1 MELTKLKR
9 VANGDFR
16 AEDFPKFTNGIQP
29 YNPIQSIINFDE
41 LGQTKASPQINM
53 PQITTQQLEEMG
65 GGYAGLRKALD
76 LDKAPEIPADFKP
89 QIKLPQQSIANGKP
103 AIATEQI
110 GGIVPAAIGFGTDV
124 YGATKYDKNQAE
136 LFSESNRSQQQIDGV
151 GYEAYGGVNQSQFN
165 KDVSSKKTA
174 NTLKTMG
181 SGAALGAALGSVIP
195 GLGTVFGGIA
205 GGLIGGAAGFIAG
218 GAMEKEAERR
228 RRLANISGAIKTEDN
243 RSDAATTALQLRA
256 NQNNQNPQAQL
267 RGYALGIPYTGYEGL
282 AMAGSGETITKGGQI
297 IGRLP
302 GKPTKKDNILIW
314 VDRDTGII
322 SNNVGKD
329 GVRNSEWA
337 YQHNDPIGGFIRDA
351 ESRAKNGAG
360 YKNGKLPGF
369 KEGYLGN
376 LIPSGLGMLASVGQ
390 YLDASSQD
398 LRSPQIYSAN
408 PYEQSALND
417 LAGLRINQ
425 YPIINQINNAT
436 ARADYA
442 LNKSGGLS
450 GYQRS
455 RLRTANLYN
464 TQKNISDTLMNA
476 QMQNN
481 QYRANLANAK
491 MQLGSQYAQRM
502 QQARMFNEE
511 MLAKAHA
518 ARQQGKQMGMFNFL
532 NQLQSYYANEFKRRQ
547 FNDTMDLYR
556 QQQEL
561 DRDKLK
567 MMFPDYDRVKPAI
580 TMNPLTNGQIK
591 ALGGL
596 QLPYNSLAYTN
607 DLYARMNAFKP
618 KLIKR

>member
-1 MELTKLKR
+1 MELTKLKK
-9 VANGDFR
+9 VANTGEIDPN
-16 AEDFPKFTNGIQP
+16 DFPKYADGIQP
-29 YNPIQSIINFDE
+29 IPFN
-41 LGQTKASPQINM
+41 
-53 PQITTQQLEEMG
+53 
-65 GGYAGLRKALD
+65 ALD
-76 LDKAPEIPADFKP
+76 AMKNLHQSLGYYDEPKIPADFNP
-89 QIKLPQQSIANGKP
+89 QIKIPQQSITNGKP

-124 YGATKYDKNQAE
+124 YGATKYDKGQAE
-136 LFSESNRSQQQIDGV
+136 LLSEGNRSQQSVDGI

-195 GLGTVFGGIA
+195 GLGTVFGGIT
-205 GGLIGGAAGFIAG
+205 GGLIGGAAGLIAG
-218 GAMEKEAERR
+218 GAMEREAERK

-267 RGYALGIPYTGYEGL
+267 RGWRDGRATD
-282 AMAGSGETITKGGQI
+282 AGGWGRLSSGEVLVHGDQI
-297 IGRLP
+297 IDRMPGLP
-302 GKPTKKDNILIW
+302 NFKD
-314 VDRDTGII
+314 GIVAYVGDAGVV
-322 SNNVGKD
+322 SNHKVG
-329 GVRNSEWA
+329 GVRNSDYVMA
-337 YQHNDPIGGFIRDA
+337 TGDVKGGLIRDMFWRK
-351 ESRAKNGAG
+351 EHGKE

-455 RLRTANLYN
+455 RLRIANLYN

-580 TMNPLTNGQIK
+580 TMSPLTNGQIK

>member
-1 MELTKLKR
+1 MELTNLRRIKNTKELPGFNNGGFLADQYGGWQQTPQFYGSSARSIFDPTTLSAEMPTVKDLGIPSSGTVMPLKATPDQAKLIT
-9 VANGDFR
+9 GDTS
-16 AEDFPKFTNGIQP
+16 AGH
-29 YNPIQSIINFDE
+29 NFDNG
-41 LGQTKASPQINM
+41 LQSLKDSGKTSP
-53 PQITTQQLEEMG
+53 
-65 GGYAGLRKALD
+65 
-76 LDKAPEIPADFKP
+76 
-89 QIKLPQQSIANGKP
+89 IKM
-103 AIATEQI
+103 EQVS
-110 GGIVPAAIGFGTDV
+110 GIVPAAIGFGTDV
-124 YGATKYDKNQAE
+124 YGATKYDKGQAE
-136 LFSESNRSQQQIDGV
+136 LLSEGNRSQQSVDGI

-205 GGLIGGAAGFIAG
+205 GGLVGGAAGLIAG
-218 GAMEKEAERR
+218 GAMEREAERK

-243 RSDAATTALQLRA
+243 RSDASTTALQLRA
-256 NQNNQNPQAQL
+256 NQNDQNPQAQL
-267 RGYALGIPYTGYEGL
+267 RGWRDGRATD
-282 AMAGSGETITKGGQI
+282 AGGWGRLSSGEVLVHGDQIIDRMPGLPNFKDGIVAYVGDAGVVSNHKVGGIRNSDYVMATGDVKGG
-297 IGRLP
+297 L
-302 GKPTKKDNILIW
+302 
-314 VDRDTGII
+314 
-322 SNNVGKD
+322 
-329 GVRNSEWA
+329 
-337 YQHNDPIGGFIRDA
+337 IRDMFWRK
-351 ESRAKNGAG
+351 EHGKE

-502 QQARMFNEE
+502 QQSRMFNEE

-556 QQQEL
+556 QQQNLDKARFDSEL
-561 DRDKLK
+561 ARYNDSKKQGVYLTPNQALPMMNMLLK
-567 MMFPDYDRVKPAI
+567 YYGV
-580 TMNPLTNGQIK
+580 G
-591 ALGGL
+591 
-596 QLPYNSLAYTN
+596 
-607 DLYARMNAFKP
+607 
-618 KLIKR
+618 